1 MQSYQQILAR
11 QETFTKK
18 TDFEEAHT
26 VGDKKWTVLHNRNGT
41 AVFKKIIRRKV
52 IRKHL

>member
-18 TDFEEAHT
+18 ADFDELHK
-26 VGDKKWTVLHNRNGT
+26 VGDKEWAVLLN
-41 AVFKKIIRRKV
+41 
-52 IRKHL
+52 